1 MNYYISVKLPLGI
14 DEAVARVSA
23 TLAEEGFGV
32 LMDLNIQE
40 TLRAKTG
47 TDVGGYR
54 VLGACN
60 PGFARQA
67 IASEP
72 AIGTLLPCNI
82 LVRDAGGGMTEIDA
96 VDPVASMQAVQNPD
110 LSALAADVRS
120 RLQAALDRAAVE

>member
-1 MNYYISVKLPLGI
+1 
-14 DEAVARVSA
+14 
-23 TLAEEGFGV
+23 
-32 LMDLNIQE
+32 MDLNIQE

-96 VDPVASMQAVQNPD
+96 VDPVASMQAVHNPD
-110 LSALAADVRS
+110 LSALAGDVRS
-120 RLQAALDRAAVE
+120 RLQAALDRVAAG